1 VSQALAGS
9 GQGLG
14 DTFSRDFDG
23 LNALG
28 YRFAQQDTKARP
40 WLQRKE
46 SP

>member
-1 VSQALAGS
+1 
-9 GQGLG
+9 
-14 DTFSRDFDG
+14 
-23 LNALG
+23 LG

>member
-1 VSQALAGS
+1 AHAVLAGS